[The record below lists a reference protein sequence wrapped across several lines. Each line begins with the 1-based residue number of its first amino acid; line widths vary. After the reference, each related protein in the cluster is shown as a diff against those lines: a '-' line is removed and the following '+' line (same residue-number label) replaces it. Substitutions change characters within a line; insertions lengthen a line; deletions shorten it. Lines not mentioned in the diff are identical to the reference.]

1 MSKKPK
7 TARALAYE
15 VLFKFEKTFD
25 RLDHLTERAL
35 EQNELSSR
43 ERRFFKNLT
52 SGVVRHRLYLDWI
65 GNQLYK
71 GRYKKLLIKFK
82 VLLRLA
88 LYEIIFLAAIP
99 EHATLNEYVG
109 LTKKKLNNFQAKL
122 LNALL
127 RNYLRQKEALDPAS
141 KIKEPIKRLS
151 VQYSFPEWLI
161 KRWIGFW
168 GEAETE
174 ALCKKL
180 NEPPDFDVHIN
191 TQKISPKKFKN
202 LLKEKK
208 VPFVEAPFD
217 PTIVRVKDVQ
227 PFLRERWFEK
237 GYCVI
242 QDESAALV
250 VEQMALTEKS
260 KILDMCAAPGGKYA
274 QLLKKRP
281 SQGMVV
287 AADIDKERLKRVKQN
302 VQKLGLEGGLFV
314 VADGKNPPFKKVFDH
329 ILIDAPCTGLGVIR
343 KHPDIKWRRKFEEI
357 IEFSKI
363 QEDLLEAADR
373 ILTENGRLI
382 YSTCTIDYFEN
393 ENVAKDFLQKHA
405 EKYAVQKPKVAH
417 PSMLSEDFVRIQP
430 HRHEMDG
437 SFCAVF
443 KKIKDDAE

>member
-25 RLDHLTERAL
+25 RLDQLTERAL
-35 EQNELSSR
+35 EQNELSGR

-65 GNQLYK
+65 GSQLYK

-88 LYEIIFLAAIP
+88 LYELIFLTAIP

-122 LNALL
+122 LNGLL
-127 RNYLRQKEALDPAS
+127 RNYLRQKETLDPAK
-141 KIKEPIKRLS
+141 KIEDPLKRLS

-208 VPFVEAPFD
+208 VPFVEAPF
-217 PTIVRVKDVQ
+217 
-227 PFLRERWFEK
+227 
-237 GYCVI
+237 
-242 QDESAALV
+242 
-250 VEQMALTEKS
+250 
-260 KILDMCAAPGGKYA
+260 
-274 QLLKKRP
+274 
-281 SQGMVV
+281 
-287 AADIDKERLKRVKQN
+287 
-302 VQKLGLEGGLFV
+302 
-314 VADGKNPPFKKVFDH
+314 
-329 ILIDAPCTGLGVIR
+329 
-343 KHPDIKWRRKFEEI
+343 
-357 IEFSKI
+357 
-363 QEDLLEAADR
+363 
-373 ILTENGRLI
+373 
-382 YSTCTIDYFEN
+382 
-393 ENVAKDFLQKHA
+393 
-405 EKYAVQKPKVAH
+405 
-417 PSMLSEDFVRIQP
+417 
-430 HRHEMDG
+430 
-437 SFCAVF
+437 
-443 KKIKDDAE
+443 